1 MPVTQE
7 ELNRFH
13 EFASARLNN
22 GGGDASLHELVELWL
37 ESGVA
42 RDVACEQRAAV
53 NAVLRR
59 SIREL
64 ESGLDRP
71 AAEVMAEI
79 REELDLPAT

>member
-1 MPVTQE
+1 MSVTQD

-22 GGGDASLHELVELWL
+22 GGGDASLQELVALWL
-37 ESGVA
+37 EA
-42 RDVACEQRAAV
+42 DVACEERAVV

-64 ESGLDRP
+64 EAGRDRP

-79 REELDLPAT
+79 RAEFDLPAT